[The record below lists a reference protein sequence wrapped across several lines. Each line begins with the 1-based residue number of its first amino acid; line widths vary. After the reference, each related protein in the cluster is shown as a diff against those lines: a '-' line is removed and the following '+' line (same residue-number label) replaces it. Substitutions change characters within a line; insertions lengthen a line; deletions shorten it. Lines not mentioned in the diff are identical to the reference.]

1 MAVVGQLLCTFRVDA
16 TGTFV
21 IVIGVCVC
29 VCVLAL
35 LTNESLPIAFIER
48 PTSVNATLN
57 SLVVFNCRTD
67 PDGLAVLW
75 RDGNGT
81 EIVENDCINFTSLP
95 MSGGGG
101 IHGILTINSRMEYD
115 NFIIVCV
122 AVDENGPSS
131 SDPVLL
137 RVQGDRL

>member
-1 MAVVGQLLCTFRVDA
+1 MVVVGQLLCTLRVDA
-16 TGTFV
+16 TGMFV

-35 LTNESLPIAFIER
+35 LTNESLPIAFIEH

-75 RDGNGT
+75 QDGNGT
-81 EIVENDCINFTSLP
+81 EIVKNDCINTTSLP
-95 MSGGGG
+95 MPGGG
-101 IHGILTINSRMEYD
+101 IHGILTIHSRMEYD
-115 NFIIVCV
+115 NFSIVCV

>member
-1 MAVVGQLLCTFRVDA
+1 M
-16 TGTFV
+16 
-21 IVIGVCVC
+21 C

-67 PDGLAVLW
+67 PDGQSVFW
-75 RDGNGT
+75 QDGNGT
-81 EIVENDCINFTSLP
+81 KIVENDCINFTSLP

-122 AVDENGPSS
+122 ASDENGTSS